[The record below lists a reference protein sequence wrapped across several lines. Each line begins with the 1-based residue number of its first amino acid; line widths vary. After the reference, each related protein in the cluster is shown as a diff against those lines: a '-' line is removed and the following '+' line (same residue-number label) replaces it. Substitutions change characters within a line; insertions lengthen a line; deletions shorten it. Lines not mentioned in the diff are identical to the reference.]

1 MPRPRSVNGPRLH
14 ASLRLWGRREPPP
27 LLRRDACVQSSAP
40 RMPPT
45 SRTPPHAAPCAR
57 SMGSATHEGT
67 YRGKNRP
74 ACPRTIFGPSPTTRL
89 RLRVAQA
96 RGLLSVHKKRGTLFV
111 PL

>member
-45 SRTPPHAAPCAR
+45 SHTPPHAAPAR
-57 SMGSATHEGT
+57 EET
-67 YRGKNRP
+67 YCGKNCP
-74 ACPRTIFGPSPTTRL
+74 ACPRTVFGPSPTTRL

-96 RGLLSVHKKRGTLFV
+96 RGLLSVYKKRGTLFV